1 MRTPESYEILSRFKF
16 AVSVFLLVIK
26 GGPLFF
32 FFFSYQRHTT
42 HIAPLAEKNALP
54 PMAMPSFASADPVNV
69 ASLVMMIFFL
79 HRV

>member
-1 MRTPESYEILSRFKF
+1 MRTPESYEIPSRFKF

-32 FFFSYQRHTT
+32 FLFYQRHTT

-79 HRV
+79 HQV